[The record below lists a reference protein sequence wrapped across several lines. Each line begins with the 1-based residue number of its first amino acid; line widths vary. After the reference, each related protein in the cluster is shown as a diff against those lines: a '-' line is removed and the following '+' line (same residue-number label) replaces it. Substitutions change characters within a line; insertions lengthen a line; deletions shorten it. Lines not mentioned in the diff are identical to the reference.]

1 MEERKKYRIKKNDMV
16 KVIAGKE
23 KGKSGKVMRVI
34 PKKDRAIVEKLN
46 LVKRHL
52 KPSQQS
58 RQGGILEKE
67 SPIQMS
73 NLMLICSKCTDPTR
87 VGYRI
92 LEDDRKVRYCKKC
105 NEIIDLGLTWS
116 RSGSG
121 LEAIHGT
128 FAR

>member
-1 MEERKKYRIKKNDMV
+1 MEERKKYRIKKNDTVM
-16 KVIAGKE
+16 VIAGKE

-58 RQGGILEKE
+58 RQGGILEKA

-73 NLMLICSKCTDPTR
+73 NLMLICAKCSYPTR
-87 VGYRI
+87 VGFRI
-92 LEDDRKVRYCKKC
+92 LEDNRKVRYCKKC
-105 NEIIDLGLTWS
+105 NEVID
-116 RSGSG
+116 
-121 LEAIHGT
+121 
-128 FAR
+128 